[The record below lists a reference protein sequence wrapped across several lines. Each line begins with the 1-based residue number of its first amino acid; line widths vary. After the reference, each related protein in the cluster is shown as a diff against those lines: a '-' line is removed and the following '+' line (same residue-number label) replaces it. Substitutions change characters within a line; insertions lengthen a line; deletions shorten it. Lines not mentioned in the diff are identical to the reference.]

1 METKPKKVK
10 GHKRAKVLHG
20 VRVVCE
26 CGWESANWL
35 GKGAYKQAHGEYHWY
50 LNQQHAGAEPNQQ
63 AAP

>member
-1 METKPKKVK
+1 MSASKNKVP

-35 GKGAYKQAHGEYHWY
+35 GKGAYRQAHGEYHMH
-50 LNQQHAGAEPNQQ
+50 LDEAHDKLKKQ
-63 AAP
+63 A